1 MWVGDLTQYMRHALA
16 WRATV
21 LLSTW
26 RWAWRRP
33 VSRRQWHAAMQ
44 DLAQL
49 WLHGGLDYSVLLTPR
64 ADGTQRS
71 VRLVVQPDGDVL
83 LYLPSDFGA
92 HSDDTQRMAEF
103 MSVSNQKLAAM
114 RHCLPAN
121 WPALAS
127 LGIEAAFLGGGVGSA
142 WNAAVDVSAA
152 PDVLWPLARLAGS
165 VLLPVLGSYCGAW
178 IAPVLAR
185 LARHRLHAYAQ
196 HSSETAVAN
205 E

>member
-1 MWVGDLTQYMRHALA
+1 MWVGDLTQYLRHALE
-16 WRATV
+16 WRVGV

-26 RWAWRRP
+26 RWVRRRP
-33 VSRRQWHAAMQ
+33 VSSGQFQSVMR

-49 WLHGGLDYSVLLTPR
+49 WLHGGWDYSVLLTPR
-64 ADGTQRS
+64 ADGTQRG

-83 LYLPSDFGA
+83 LYLPPDFGA
-92 HSDDTQRMAEF
+92 QSNDTQGMAEF

-121 WPALAS
+121 WPGLAS
-127 LGIEAAFLGGGVGSA
+127 LGIETVFLGGGASSA
-142 WNAAVDVSAA
+142 WNAVVAGVAA
-152 PDVLWPLARLAGS
+152 PEVLWPLARLVGS

-178 IAPVLAR
+178 IARILAR
-185 LARHRLHAYAQ
+185 VVRNRLHTYAQ
-196 HSSETAVAN
+196 HFAN